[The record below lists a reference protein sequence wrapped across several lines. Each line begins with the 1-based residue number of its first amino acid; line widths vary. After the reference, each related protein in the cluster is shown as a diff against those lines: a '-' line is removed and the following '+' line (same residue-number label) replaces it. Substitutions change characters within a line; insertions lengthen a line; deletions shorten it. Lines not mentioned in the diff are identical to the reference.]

1 MKPIDLILYA
11 DHSQK
16 LSGKLLLG
24 IVKEKKDRTW
34 KLFLSHW
41 IDLMMISL
49 FTTGLASIFFESLG
63 SVIIVQGI
71 NNSLNQEVK
80 SAYVSFLLPPAI
92 FLYFFFSYFLNHG
105 QSYGMFLMKKR
116 LIMKSKSF
124 MDSLTWS
131 SHSTLLCLSFGISYF
146 LTKLKWKQYNEHDYL
161 YHNLMTQLEVTP
173 VILINEID
181 SFEKQSHQD
190 KIPWK
195 QAS

>member
-1 MKPIDLILYA
+1 MKPVDLIMYA

-16 LSGKLLLG
+16 LPGKLLSG
-24 IVKEKKDRTW
+24 FVKEKKDRTW
-34 KLFLSHW
+34 KLFLSHC

-63 SVIIVQGI
+63 SVMIIPGI

-80 SAYVSFLLPPAI
+80 SVYVSLLLPPSI

-105 QSYGMFLMKKR
+105 QSYGMYLMKKR

-124 MDSLTWS
+124 MDALTWS
-131 SHSTLLCLSFGISYF
+131 SHSTLLCFSLGISYF

-161 YHNLMTQLEVTP
+161 YHNLMTQIEVSP
-173 VILINEID
+173 VSLMTKID
-181 SFEKQSHQD
+181 EFEKESDQD
-190 KIPWK
+190 KVTWK